1 MYDYLHLTKKGYE
14 IWAKAITP
22 ALAKMLRE

>member
-1 MYDYLHLTKKGYE
+1 MYDRLYLTKKGNE
-14 IWAKAITP
+14 SWAEAITP